1 MSILKSILKF
11 ILVNS
16 IPAFCIYAGKSSNIT
31 DILINL
37 EWINDAETAKY
48 QNYFFLTGSFIAII
62 FNGFYQYNELKLKAK
77 LSSYNELNKLNL
89 NLIKQK
95 LCSEL
100 SVSDDLKIRAF
111 KVRKFWFSD
120 TTQIINFVIPGVTDK
135 ILGKNTLKFKHIKQK
150 KDNIIQGVV
159 GLCIEHSKVGVDY
172 NTRNTHLYT
181 LTEEQK
187 AMIGNVIFCCAAPIF
202 KSGKVKY
209 IISLDSNNIKIDEQ
223 TYDKNATETIIINN
237 LKTFCSTF
245 DEFIL

>member
-31 DILINL
+31 DVLINL
-37 EWINDAETAKY
+37 DWIKETETAEY

-62 FNGFYQYNELKLKAK
+62 FNGFYQYNELKLKSK

-89 NLIKQK
+89 NLIKRK

-100 SVSDDLKIRAF
+100 NVSDDLKIRVF
-111 KVRKFWFSD
+111 KVRKFWFSN
-120 TTQIINFVIPGVTDK
+120 TTQIINFGIPGVTDK
-135 ILGKNTLKFKHIKQK
+135 ILGKNVLKFKHVKQK
-150 KDNIIQGVV
+150 GENIIQGVV
-159 GLCIEHSKVGVDY
+159 GLCIEHSKFGVDY

-202 KSGKVKY
+202 KSGKIKY
-209 IISLDSNNIKIDEQ
+209 IISLDSNNIKIDEK
-223 TYDKNATETIIINN
+223 TYDKDVTENIIKTN
-237 LKTFCSTF
+237 LKTICSTF